1 MNVDQQNM
9 LPIGTVL
16 HDSFRVERHLS
27 SGGFGN
33 TYVVTHIHFKEQTAL
48 KEFFMKGINQRD
60 GQTTVSVSNE
70 ENQEQFDS
78 QLEKFKKEALRLRRL
93 QNENIVRV
101 HDLFEA
107 NGTAYYVMDLVDG
120 ESLSERMKRLN
131 RPLTETEVMAL
142 LPQVLH
148 ALEGVHNQQMWHL
161 DLKPANIM
169 MNRQGRV
176 VLIDFGASKQMD
188 ASQGYTSTSSAMCY
202 TPGYAPPEQIE
213 GSLKRIG
220 PWTDFYALGATIY
233 NLLTRQQP
241 PSSTDVMMEGEDAF
255 HFPASVSSDMR
266 QLIVWMMEARPASRP
281 QSVEEIGQRMG
292 QVEEV
297 KTPEPINI
305 TESVDTVLHDTSAE
319 THLHETVEV
328 ASKYPIVSLTPEF
341 IKAIQKYKE
350 LGTFSEGYA
359 SVERNKGLLGWA
371 TGTVDVGFINTA
383 GKESIPCL
391 YDSTRSFHEGLARV
405 GRNGLY
411 GFVNTSG
418 VEVIPCK
425 YDRAWDFHEGLAW
438 VQRDHG
444 FGFVNMAGVEVI
456 PCQYHGISPFHGGL
470 AFVMGKGILGFI
482 NTKGVEVISCKY
494 RYDEAGPFS
503 DGLARVKHAGKWG
516 FINMVGVEVIPC
528 KYDEATSF
536 SEGLA
541 RFERNGKYGFI
552 NTSGVEVIP
561 CKYDRTWDF
570 HEGLAW
576 IKRNGRYGFINTA
589 GVEVIPCKYDN
600 AGSFSEGL
608 AHVRRNGKYGFVNT
622 SGMEVIPCKY
632 DNALIFSEGVSVVEL
647 GGKYGYVD
655 KHGNDTFSI

>member
-1 MNVDQQNM
+1 MNIDQRNM

-16 HDSFRVERHLS
+16 HDNYRVERYLS

-70 ENQEQFDS
+70 ENQEQFAS

-169 MNRQGRV
+169 MNREGRV

-255 HFPASVSSDMR
+255 HFPASLSSDMR
-266 QLIVWMMEARPASRP
+266 QLIIWMMEARPASRP

-292 QVEEV
+292 QVDTSQDTETQKATNQVESQD
-297 KTPEPINI
+297 TQLH
-305 TESVDTVLHDTSAE
+305 TESGDTQLHQQSPLTAE
-319 THLHETVEV
+319 RKKKSTKKAFYILWYWLII
-328 ASKYPIVSLTPEF
+328 AGLCILF
-341 IKAIQKYKE
+341 II
-350 LGTFSEGYA
+350 
-359 SVERNKGLLGWA
+359 
-371 TGTVDVGFINTA
+371 
-383 GKESIPCL
+383 
-391 YDSTRSFHEGLARV
+391 
-405 GRNGLY
+405 
-411 GFVNTSG
+411 
-418 VEVIPCK
+418 
-425 YDRAWDFHEGLAW
+425 
-438 VQRDHG
+438 
-444 FGFVNMAGVEVI
+444 
-456 PCQYHGISPFHGGL
+456 
-470 AFVMGKGILGFI
+470 
-482 NTKGVEVISCKY
+482 
-494 RYDEAGPFS
+494 
-503 DGLARVKHAGKWG
+503 
-516 FINMVGVEVIPC
+516 
-528 KYDEATSF
+528 
-536 SEGLA
+536 
-541 RFERNGKYGFI
+541 
-552 NTSGVEVIP
+552 
-561 CKYDRTWDF
+561 
-570 HEGLAW
+570 
-576 IKRNGRYGFINTA
+576 
-589 GVEVIPCKYDN
+589 
-600 AGSFSEGL
+600 
-608 AHVRRNGKYGFVNT
+608 
-622 SGMEVIPCKY
+622 
-632 DNALIFSEGVSVVEL
+632 
-647 GGKYGYVD
+647 
-655 KHGNDTFSI
+655 

>member
-33 TYVVTHIHFKEQTAL
+33 TYVVTHVHFDEQTAL
-48 KEFFMKGINQRD
+48 KEFFMKGVTQRNGD
-60 GQTTVSVSNE
+60 ATVSVSNA
-70 ENQEQFDS
+70 ENQEQFAS

-266 QLIVWMMEARPASRP
+266 QLIIWMMEARPASRP

-297 KTPEPINI
+297 KTPEPIKI
-305 TESVDTVLHDTSAE
+305 TESVDTVLHAPSVE
-319 THLHETVEV
+319 TRLHETVET

-341 IKAIQKYKE
+341 IEAIQKYKE

-359 SVERNKGLLGWA
+359 SVKRKNKWGYINTKGEEVILCLYGDANRFSEGLAGIRHDGFWA
-371 TGTVDVGFINTA
+371 LDYYGFINA
-383 GKESIPCL
+383 KGQEIIP
-391 YDSTRSFHEGLARV
+391 R
-405 GRNGLY
+405 
-411 GFVNTSG
+411 
-418 VEVIPCK
+418 K
-425 YDRAWDFHEGLAW
+425 YDAVGNFSEGLAW
-438 VQRDHG
+438 VRCHD
-444 FGFVNMAGVEVI
+444 VWKSI
-456 PCQYHGISPFHGGL
+456 QY
-470 AFVMGKGILGFI
+470 GFI
-482 NTKGVEVISCKY
+482 NIEDQEIVPCKY
-494 RYDEAGPFS
+494 DGAGDFS
-503 DGLARVKHAGKWG
+503 EGLAWVVRDSFLSKKYGFINAKGQEAIPFKYSDAGNFSEGLAYVKYEGGYGFINAKGEDIIPFDYEGAGNFSGGLTRVKRNGMWGFINEMGEDVIPSNYYDAGDFSEGLAAVKRKGKWG
-516 FINMVGVEVIPC
+516 FINANGVEAIPF
-528 KYDEATSF
+528 KYDEAQ
-536 SEGLA
+536 
-541 RFERNGKYGFI
+541 
-552 NTSGVEVIP
+552 
-561 CKYDRTWDF
+561 
-570 HEGLAW
+570 H
-576 IKRNGRYGFINTA
+576 
-589 GVEVIPCKYDN
+589 
-600 AGSFSEGL
+600 
-608 AHVRRNGKYGFVNT
+608 
-622 SGMEVIPCKY
+622 
-632 DNALIFSEGVSVVEL
+632 FSEGVALVEL
-647 GGKYGYVD
+647 RGKYGYVD
-655 KHGNDTFSI
+655 KYGNDTFSI